1 MTTEAQCC
9 RTAQQKDQHSGV
21 SSPRAEKQGAG
32 HLGTAEVFR
41 KWQEALW
48 VGLTLGPCRS
58 EVQTQVSAGQESRT
72 PLYPRPGWSISQM
85 RGTQSPQ
92 YSCLE
97 NPHGQRSLASYSQW
111 GRNHSLRV
119 GHNWEIKYPHTQS
132 HSWKSTRRR
141 LRRDRSN
148 ALFSIQH
155 RAWHLPGTHNQL
167 KVKVLVTQ
175 LCPTLCHLMDC
186 RLPGFSVHGILQA
199 RILEWVAIP
208 FSRGSSPPRG

>member
-9 RTAQQKDQHSGV
+9 RTAQQKDQQSGV
-21 SSPRAEKQGAG
+21 SSPHAEKQRAG

-41 KWQEALW
+41 KWQEARW

-58 EVQTQVSAGQESRT
+58 EVQTQGERWTRESNATLPQAGVKHFTNERYS
-72 PLYPRPGWSISQM
+72 
-85 RGTQSPQ
+85 QSPQ

-119 GHNWEIKYPHTQS
+119 GHDWEIKYPHTPS
-132 HSWKSTRRR
+132 HSRKSTRRR

-167 KVKVLVTQ
+167 KVKVLATQ
-175 LCPTLCHLMDC
+175 LCPTLC
-186 RLPGFSVHGILQA
+186 PPHGL
-199 RILEWVAIP
+199 
-208 FSRGSSPPRG
+208 